1 MTARQPRLRVLV
13 VENEMLLRLAAEE
26 IVLELGHDIV
36 GRASSAQGAIA
47 EAERTRPD
55 VVLMDIQL
63 DGEGDGVDAAREIRD
78 RLGIASLFMTGR
90 ADPETHNRA
99 LSTRPLAYLG
109 KPLTHA
115 DLDAA
120 LDRHLRTAVPGPQ
133 PSQASQAPTP
143 SAAGGAGQRL
153 PLSEDA
159 SLQMS
164 GKVPPESLE

>member
-36 GRASSAQGAIA
+36 GSATSAAGAIA

-78 RLGIASLFMTGR
+78 RLGM
-90 ADPETHNRA
+90 
-99 LSTRPLAYLG
+99 
-109 KPLTHA
+109 
-115 DLDAA
+115 
-120 LDRHLRTAVPGPQ
+120 RH
-133 PSQASQAPTP
+133 SS
-143 SAAGGAGQRL
+143 
-153 PLSEDA
+153 
-159 SLQMS
+159 
-164 GKVPPESLE
+164 